1 MCSDKRPEQ
10 SASSSID
17 LNHLISAWTCLKFNF
32 SGMYTIQTQN
42 RRTSSKYT
50 IQTGKKGMYI
60 TRWLRHWY
68 VQAYIQQFYS
78 IFFVLDTL
86 KSIYSTRPRFASV
99 EATSKSPMKKRI
111 LSRIP
116 LQDSSSCDPP
126 LLTSLFEFRVELL
139 PFLCL
144 LEPRYRWISPW
155 WTR

>member
-1 MCSDKRPEQ
+1 MCSDKKTWAKCFLVHWFESFDIRMNMFEIQ
-10 SASSSID
+10 FFRYVYNSDTKQTYIQQVYNSDGKERYVHHSVVTTLIRSS
-17 LNHLISAWTCLKFNF
+17 
-32 SGMYTIQTQN
+32 
-42 RRTSSKYT
+42 
-50 IQTGKKGMYI
+50 
-60 TRWLRHWY
+60 
-68 VQAYIQQFYS
+68 YIQQFYS